1 VPFGTGWNVSIFASG
16 LPGRVAKVSPGSKP
30 PPDAGELRTHANP
43 NGKGSG
49 KRPWRLGEEGILDGA
64 TQVPSINCDERPSGE
79 PVTLAVV
86 HAISLPPG
94 EFGGE
99 AIEKFFTNAL
109 DYDSHPYFEGLRGL
123 RVSAHFLVRRDGTV
137 VQFVPCEKRAWHAG
151 VSCHAGRT
159 RCNDFSVG
167 IELEGTGEVAYT
179 DFQYEALLA
188 LVGVLRRRY
197 PIEDVVGHS
206 DISPGRKTDPGTSF
220 DWMRLRA
227 ALQRI

>member
-1 VPFGTGWNVSIFASG
+1 M
-16 LPGRVAKVSPGSKP
+16 SPGPKQP
-30 PPDAGELRTHANP
+30 PETGELRAGAHP
-43 NGKGSG
+43 SGEGSG
-49 KRPWRLGEEGILDGA
+49 KQPWRLREDGILDGA
-64 TQVPSINCDERPSGE
+64 TQVPSINHDERPSGE

-94 EFGGE
+94 EFGGD

-123 RVSAHFLVRRDGTV
+123 RVSAHFLIKRDGTV

-167 IELEGTGEVAYT
+167 IELEGPDEVAYT
-179 DFQYEALLA
+179 DFQYEALFA
-188 LVGVLRRRY
+188 LIGVLRRHY

-206 DISPGRKTDPGTSF
+206 DISSGRKTDPGPSF

-227 ALQRI
+227 ALRRI

>member
-1 VPFGTGWNVSIFASG
+1 MPFGTAWNVSTSASG
-16 LPGRVAKVSPGSKP
+16 LIGALDKVSPGPKP
-30 PPDAGELRTHANP
+30 PPDAGELCAHAHP
-43 NGKGSG
+43 NGQGSS
-49 KRPWRLGEEGILDGA
+49 KQPWRLREDGILDGA
-64 TQVPSINCDERPSGE
+64 TQVPSINYDERPSGE

-94 EFGGE
+94 EFGGD

-109 DYDSHPYFEGLRGL
+109 DYDAHPYFDCLRGL
-123 RVSAHFLVRRDGTV
+123 RVSAHFLIKHDGTV

-179 DFQYEALLA
+179 DFQYEALFA
-188 LVGVLRRRY
+188 LIGVLRRRY

-206 DISPGRKTDPGTSF
+206 DISPGRKTDPGPSF
-220 DWMRLRA
+220 DWMRLRD